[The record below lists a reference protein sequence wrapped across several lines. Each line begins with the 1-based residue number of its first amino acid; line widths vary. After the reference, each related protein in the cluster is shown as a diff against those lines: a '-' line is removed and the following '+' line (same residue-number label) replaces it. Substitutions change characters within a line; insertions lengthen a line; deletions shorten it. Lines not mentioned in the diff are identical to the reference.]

1 MSNAIV
7 PGSLSAIAQ
16 RDGISVAESFLTAE
30 IVAVVD
36 VSGSMDT
43 ADSRGHRKRYD
54 VACEELAKLQ
64 QQYPGKVAVVAFSD
78 TTQFAPGGVPPFLNG
93 STDLATALKFV
104 RVADG
109 TVRFVVISDGYPDDE
124 EYALAIA
131 RTFTS
136 PIDCVYVGP
145 EYERSGADFL
155 ERLARAS
162 RGQYTVAARAQEL
175 CEKVQTLMLTGA
187 RL

>member
-1 MSNAIV
+1 MENVSIV

-16 RDGISVAESFLTAE
+16 RNGISIAESFLTAE
-30 IVAVVD
+30 IVAIVD

-43 ADSRGHRKRYD
+43 ADSRGRRRRYD
-54 VACEELAKLQ
+54 VACEELGKLQ
-64 QQYPGKVAVVAFSD
+64 QQHPGKVAVVAFSD
-78 TTQFAPGGVPPFLNG
+78 TTQFVPGGVPPFLG
-93 STDLATALKFV
+93 AGTDLAQALKFV

-124 EYALAIA
+124 YHALEIA

-136 PIDCVYVGP
+136 PIDCVYIGP

-155 ERLARAS
+155 ERLARS
-162 RGQYTVAARAQEL
+162 NRGRYTVAAQAQEL
-175 CEKVQTLMLTGA
+175 CERVQTLMLA
-187 RL
+187 ASQ